1 MTDIQT
7 IPASPAEPSG
17 TASDP
22 DRSGLSPAIP
32 MPQAVAH
39 GLTIGGGVLT
49 AVSAFLSWTYSA
61 QFPGDLTVTG
71 YPGGLQWLTFA
82 AGLLTTVFGIASAL
96 PRLRGLTPGNA
107 AGAALLSAVGGLA
120 VTWFTVSAIAVE
132 LHGLVNLTTGG
143 WIAGV
148 ASLLA
153 LLGGLSLPRSAT
165 SVRCAPTRQEWL
177 QTLYAGAG
185 LLVLGLLLKAAGSG
199 AAGLTMAGSGVV
211 FMVRLVTVVTRYV
224 GPTPE
229 LGKGKAL
236 PRWADVLLIVLVLAV
251 ALEIF
256 AYGVDTPYWQLFVGF
271 LTVLCFGLWAFT
283 QAGLV
288 RRIGDVFDRN
298 RALAAV
304 GGFVAAGA
312 FVFVQQSDADATLG
326 VNLLIFAATAL
337 GLNVV
342 VGLAGLLDLGYVA
355 FLGVG
360 AYAAALVS
368 GAVTSSVHVTFPFW
382 AAALTGAAVS
392 GLFGVLLG
400 APTLRV
406 RGDYLAIVTLGFG
419 EIFRIVVSN
428 LDGVSGPN
436 VTGGPNGIVNI
447 PDLSIF
453 GFNLG
458 NPHTILGA
466 TIGRFANY
474 FLLMLIIMAIIM
486 LIFSRAADSRIGRA
500 WVAIR
505 EDETAA
511 TAMGIN
517 GFRFKLLAFALGA
530 TLAGL
535 AGSVM
540 AHVNFSVV
548 PDPFVFSGPVPP
560 NSAFL
565 LAAVVIGGMGTVS
578 GPIVGATLFYLLQ
591 AKLAFL
597 QSNELLIF
605 GVALIVFMRLRP
617 EGIIASRRR
626 QLEFHEAEET
636 GEGAGAAGSGGSAEL
651 STAGA

>member
-1 MTDIQT
+1 MTDTKTLTTEQPDQAALK
-7 IPASPAEPSG
+7 PAVRMPA
-17 TASDP
+17 
-22 DRSGLSPAIP
+22 
-32 MPQAVAH
+32 AVAH
-39 GLTIGGGVLT
+39 GLAIGGGALT
-49 AVSAFLSWTYSA
+49 AASAFLAWTYSSS
-61 QFPGDLTVTG
+61 FPGDLTISG
-71 YPGGLQWLTFA
+71 YPGGLQWLTLT
-82 AGLLTTVFGIASAL
+82 AGLLTALMGVIAAV
-96 PRLRGLTPGNA
+96 PGLRVLAPGNPGNA
-107 AGAALLSAVGGLA
+107 TLLFAVGGVA
-120 VTWFTVSAIAVE
+120 VTWFTLIAIAVQ
-132 LHGLVNLTTGG
+132 LHGLVNLTSGG
-143 WIAGV
+143 WVAGV
-148 ASLLA
+148 ASLIA
-153 LLGGLSLPRSAT
+153 LVGTLGLPRAPGST
-165 SVRCAPTRQEWL
+165 VCAPTRAEWL

-185 LLVLGLLLKAAGSG
+185 LLAVGYLLHLTGNG
-199 AAGLTMAGSGVV
+199 AAGLVMAGAGVV
-211 FMVRLVTVVTRYV
+211 PIARLCIVLKHYT
-224 GPTPE
+224 GPTPT
-229 LGKGKAL
+229 LRAAKRLPVAVDVVLMILMLAL
-236 PRWADVLLIVLVLAV
+236 

-256 AYGVDTPYWQLFVGF
+256 AYGVDTPYGQLFVGF
-271 LTVLCFGLWAFT
+271 LAVLCFSLWALS
-283 QAGLV
+283 QSGLL
-288 RRIGDVFDRN
+288 RRATEIFERN
-298 RALAAV
+298 RAWAAV
-304 GGFVAAGA
+304 LGFLTAAA
-312 FVFVQQSDADATLG
+312 FVFVQQSDADAALG
-326 VNLLIFAATAL
+326 VNVLIFAATAL

-368 GAVTSSVHVTFPFW
+368 GAVTSSVHATFPFW

-392 GLFGVLLG
+392 GIFGVLLG

-447 PDLSIF
+447 PDLSIL

-474 FLLMLIIMAIIM
+474 FWLMLIIMAIIM
-486 LIFSRAADSRIGRA
+486 LVFSRAADSRIGRA

-530 TLAGL
+530 ALAGL
-535 AGSVM
+535 AGTVM

-548 PDPFVFSGPVPP
+548 PDPFVFAGPVPP

-591 AKLAFL
+591 QKLTFL

-605 GVALIVFMRLRP
+605 GVALILFMRLRP

-626 QLEFHEAEET
+626 QLEFHEAED
-636 GEGAGAAGSGGSAEL
+636 APAAQL